1 MLYKVKGFV
10 NVGILKVIHHTLF
23 QSHIHYIHYAWMY
36 YMGTECMHNQ
46 SSFPTSKESTK
57 IDSLIHEREA
67 YTATLFFK
75 LKLVKLTDKN
85 EIKNSLFI
93 SKHVNNKLP
102 PIFNSWFIF
111 SSTSH
116 NYDTPFSSKG
126 HLYIPIVTTT
136 TYGKGA

>member
-1 MLYKVKGFV
+1 MLYKVRGFV
-10 NVGILKVIHHTLF
+10 NVGIYKGNSSYFI
-23 QSHIHYIHYAWMY
+23 SHILIIFIMHGCIIW
-36 YMGTECMHNQ
+36 GQCMHNQ

-102 PIFNSWFIF
+102 PIFNSWSIF
-111 SSTSH
+111 SSTSR
-116 NYDTPFSSKG
+116 NYDTPFANKD